1 MWARRHEKLNCKTVQ
16 GNSWAKA
23 ERQFLLIWTTCDC
36 DSSHKKKVITWGNVY
51 PHKYICIFMLFF
63 LTTTTP
69 EQTFYQSQTDCLK
82 IWQENL
88 STRVDKQLL
97 LAPLYPNCWLM
108 SNLGDLR
115 VYSWANSKLLS
126 SLALQYAG
134 GAMGWI
140 MFQGGGVKGGKP
152 LPPGLNPLSQRRARG
167 DSWANYVELILHTPT
182 GEGNLIGELA
192 PFPSMGVSLREG
204 TPTDRVPEPITN
216 RAEQSLYMFFVH
228 SVQTGRLREGTSLSS
243 TTTVCYSWLKVR

>member
-1 MWARRHEKLNCKTVQ
+1 M
-16 GNSWAKA
+16 NSVNGLLVENIET
-23 ERQFLLIWTTCDC
+23 ERKPPYDFSLL
-36 DSSHKKKVITWGNVY
+36 
-51 PHKYICIFMLFF
+51 
-63 LTTTTP
+63 
-69 EQTFYQSQTDCLK
+69 CL
-82 IWQENL
+82 
-88 STRVDKQLL
+88 
-97 LAPLYPNCWLM
+97 
-108 SNLGDLR
+108 
-115 VYSWANSKLLS
+115 SKLRKKTIKSSASSWQNCSRKAIFLS
-126 SLALQYAG
+126 SLARQYAG
-134 GAMGWI
+134 GVMGWI
-140 MFQGGGVKGGKP
+140 MFQGGVKGGKP